1 MAPSWAVPG
10 LFERNPKIL
19 CNPLCALTCETVK
32 NTFILF
38 TLHCFLFSQDLK
50 EPAEFY
56 FWPQSELDDSEECT
70 NDDDHIG
77 PDDHDDYVKR
87 HSSREDQDK
96 AMQQREEKFSFTA
109 DEVSY
114 LLSLLFY
121 TLVNYVLVLYISET
135 EQEYSLL
142 LSVP

>member
-1 MAPSWAVPG
+1 M
-10 LFERNPKIL
+10 
-19 CNPLCALTCETVK
+19 
-32 NTFILF
+32 FINMPNSEEHIYFIYASL
-38 TLHCFLFSQDLK
+38 LFLFSQGLK

-87 HSSREDQDK
+87 HSSREEQDN

-114 LLSLLFY
+114 LFSLVFY
-121 TLVNYVLVLYISET
+121 T
-135 EQEYSLL
+135 
-142 LSVP
+142 